1 MGLMPLPREMDL
13 LLEMVHRLETN
24 LHQQNWLMALQET
37 MDPHP
42 EMNLHQKVLRLQ
54 EMMLVRVKNP
64 LQKVQMRANPLQRLL
79 QMGRLREMLHLLG
92 ILLVQEMQLL
102 PQMLLHLPVLL
113 LRMRQKLKH
122 PQLLPLLLRQMPL
135 HPHHLQ

>member
-1 MGLMPLPREMDL
+1 MGLMDLLQEMDL
-13 LLEMVHRLETN
+13 LLEIVHHPETN

-42 EMNLHQKVLRLQ
+42 EMNLHQKALMLR

-79 QMGRLREMLHLLG
+79 QMDQLREMELLLAILLLQEMRLLQEIPLHLLG
-92 ILLVQEMQLL
+92 
-102 PQMLLHLPVLL
+102 LL

>member
-1 MGLMPLPREMDL
+1 
-13 LLEMVHRLETN
+13 
-24 LHQQNWLMALQET
+24 MALQET

-79 QMGRLREMLHLLG
+79 QMDRLREMLHLLG
-92 ILLVQEMQLL
+92 ILLVQEMRLL

-113 LRMRQKLKH
+113 PLMHQRFQHLHQR
-122 PQLLPLLLRQMPL
+122 QLLLQQMLL
-135 HPHHLQ
+135 HPHHHQ

>member
-1 MGLMPLPREMDL
+1 
-13 LLEMVHRLETN
+13 
-24 LHQQNWLMALQET
+24 MALQET

-54 EMMLVRVKNP
+54 EMMLVRVKNL

-79 QMGRLREMLHLLG
+79 QMDQLLEMELLLA
-92 ILLVQEMQLL
+92 ILLLQEMQLL
-102 PQMLLHLPVLL
+102 QEILLHLLGLL
-113 LRMRQKLKH
+113 LRMRQKRKH
-122 PQLLPLLLRQMPL
+122 PQLLPLLLRQMLP

>member
-1 MGLMPLPREMDL
+1 MGLPREMDL
-13 LLEMVHRLETN
+13 LLGMVHRLGTN
-24 LHQQNWLMALQET
+24 LHQQNWLMVLQET

-42 EMNLHQKVLRLQ
+42 EMILHQKVLRLQ
-54 EMMLVRVKNP
+54 EMMLVRVKNL